1 MFIIEPAI
9 WLISLETQYLKYSTP
24 ANEIVLLYYRRT
36 IYSFCVCVC
45 VCYFVYKNSE
55 SEIQYSISVTILSHA
70 QWTFFS
76 FQSSDP

>member
-1 MFIIEPAI
+1 MKLYFFITE
-9 WLISLETQYLKYSTP
+9 E
-24 ANEIVLLYYRRT
+24 LY
-36 IYSFCVCVC
+36 IASVFVC